1 MKPVKHDIDIEKS
14 KTPRSRKLSR
24 SSVKTALRKFSRQ
37 YINTYDESFPE
48 DLIDYDMILDR

>member
-37 YINTYDESFPE
+37 FANSFDETFLE
-48 DLIDYDMILDR
+48 DLIDYDVLLDG